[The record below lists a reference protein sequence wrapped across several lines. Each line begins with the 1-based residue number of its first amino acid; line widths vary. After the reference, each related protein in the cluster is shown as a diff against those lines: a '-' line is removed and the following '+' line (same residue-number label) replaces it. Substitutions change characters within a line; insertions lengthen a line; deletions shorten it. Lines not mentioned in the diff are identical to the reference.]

1 MPTLGFP
8 TIVQYVT
15 GERGIISISFAQSGA
30 YSTYSPYMMSYP
42 GQVYM
47 TNGFL
52 GGAQMERLV
61 GMKGLG
67 HAAID
72 AYQVLSILFVVFVA
86 LGNATA
92 FTTEEEE

>member
-1 MPTLGFP
+1 
-8 TIVQYVT
+8 
-15 GERGIISISFAQSGA
+15 
-30 YSTYSPYMMSYP
+30 MSYP

-52 GGAQMERLV
+52 GGAQMEQLV

-72 AYQVLSILFVVFVA
+72 AYQVLSLLFVVFVA
-86 LGNATA
+86 LGNATMYTA
-92 FTTEEEE
+92 DEGDE